1 MDLYQLD
8 CFRTVARMEH
18 ISNAAV
24 VLHITQPALSKI
36 ITRVEDYAGVPFLTG
51 SRAKSA

>member
-24 VLHITQPALSKI
+24 VPLLCSTSLSL
-36 ITRVEDYAGVPFLTG
+36 P
-51 SRAKSA
+51 

>member
-8 CFRTVARMEH
+8 CFRTVAHMEH

-36 ITRVEDYAGVPFLTG
+36 ITRVRNTRAHRCLTG
-51 SRAKSA
+51 